1 MTRKR
6 KTRKIGPVG
15 VRSTPKD
22 ERKQSLPTKGK
33 KISDRKGLPSGSRFS
48 PKTTGEGETPQA
60 RSGADDPRH
69 GSKKPVQLVMP
80 KQAQKAPSARALEP
94 AEELAMLENDDRLQ
108 DFLTAL
114 EEGETLHA
122 EDQAW
127 VDQQLARYQQ
137 LVEELGID
145 LDDEE
150 EDEL

>member
-15 VRSTPKD
+15 VRSTPKE

-33 KISDRKGLPSGSRFS
+33 KISERKGLPSGSRFS
-48 PKTTGEGETPQA
+48 PKNKGESDHAQN
-60 RSGADDPRH
+60 RSGSDDPRH
-69 GSKKPVQLVMP
+69 GSKKPVPLVMP
-80 KQAQKAPSARALEP
+80 EQVKKAPADRQLDP
-94 AEELAMLENDDRLQ
+94 TEELAMLENDDRLQ

-114 EEGETLHA
+114 EEGETLHV

-127 VDQQLARYQQ
+127 VDEQLARYQQ

-145 LDDEE
+145 LDDEDDE
-150 EDEL
+150 EL

>member
-48 PKTTGEGETPQA
+48 PKKASQADNASA

-69 GSKKPVQLVMP
+69 GSKKPVQLIMP
-80 KQAQKAPSARALEP
+80 EQTKHATSARKIEP

-108 DFLTAL
+108 DFLAAL

-127 VDQQLARYQQ
+127 VDEQLARYQQ
-137 LVEELGID
+137 LVEILGID
-145 LDDEE
+145 IDDE
-150 EDEL
+150 DS